1 MKLKVLPPDHTKDQ
15 PWYADGLAFSC
26 TCSGNCCTGGP
37 GFVWL
42 EDWEV
47 DRLAEH
53 LGLSREQTIEK
64 HCRKIGRKYSLKET
78 RTPQGNYDCVFLTEL
93 APEKQNVKSG
103 EVPLRKRVCGIY
115 PVRPLQC
122 RTWPFWD
129 GNLASEENWNAS
141 AKRCPGMN
149 RGRRFAKDEIEA
161 LRDATDWPDK
171 PPTSEAPRRK
181 AGRARRER

>member
-1 MKLKVLPPDHTKDQ
+1 MKLKVLTQQPQAQQEQ

-47 DRLAEH
+47 DKLAEH
-53 LGLSREQTIEK
+53 LRLSRDETIEK
-64 HCRKIGRKYSLKET
+64 YCRRVGRKFSLKET
-78 RTPQGNYDCVFLTEL
+78 RTPQGNYDCIFLTEL
-93 APEKQNVKSG
+93 AADKKTTAG
-103 EVPLRKRVCGIY
+103 GDVPLRKRVCGIY

-129 GNLASEENWNAS
+129 GNLASRENWERS

-149 RGRRFAKDEIEA
+149 RGRRFAKEEIEA
-161 LRDATDWPDK
+161 LRDATDWPDR
-171 PPTSEAPRRK
+171 PPTSEGTRRK
-181 AGRARRER
+181 SRK